1 MSPAEAIRPTKH
13 ALDRFRQRVLPLLPE
28 DTRAEYR
35 KFSQMKHLINR
46 VQLYTE
52 DFHPAYDGLLKA
64 NVFLSIDEFP
74 PIPMTFVINPVNNV
88 IVTLY
93 TQSGW
98 DITSNDGEITLRWL
112 A

>member
-1 MSPAEAIRPTKH
+1 MSTEAIRPTKH
-13 ALDRFRQRVLPLLPE
+13 ALDRFRQRVIPLLPE

-35 KFSQMKHLINR
+35 KYSQMKHLIKR

-52 DFHPAYDGLLKA
+52 DFHPAHDGLMKA
-64 NVFLSIDEFP
+64 NVLLNIAEFP
-74 PIPMTFVINPVNNV
+74 PLPLTFVINPVNNV

-93 TQSGW
+93 PQSGW
-98 DITSNDGEITLRWL
+98 DITSNEGEITLRWS

>member
-1 MSPAEAIRPTKH
+1 MSNELAIRPTKH

-28 DTRAEYR
+28 DTRADFR
-35 KFSQMKHLINR
+35 KYNQMKHLIKR

-52 DFHPAYDGLLKA
+52 DFFPVNDGLLKA
-64 NVFLSIDEFP
+64 NVFVNLDKIP
-74 PIPMTFVINPVNNV
+74 PIPLTFIINPVNNV

-93 TQSGW
+93 VQSGW
-98 DITSNDGEITLRWL
+98 DITSNKGEITWRWS

>member
-1 MSPAEAIRPTKH
+1 MKTVGAIRPTKH

-28 DTRAEYR
+28 DTRAEFR
-35 KFSQMKHLINR
+35 KYSQMKHLIKR

-64 NVFLSIDEFP
+64 NVFLHLDESL
-74 PIPMTFVINPVNNV
+74 PIPLTFIINPKNNV

-98 DITSNDGEITLRWL
+98 DINLNEGEITWRWS

>member
-1 MSPAEAIRPTKH
+1 MSTEAIHPTKH

-35 KFSQMKHLINR
+35 KYSQMKHLIKR

-52 DFHPAYDGLLKA
+52 DFHEAHDGLLKA
-64 NVFLSIDEFP
+64 NVFLNFDEFP
-74 PIPMTFVINPVNNV
+74 PIPLTFVINPVDNV

-98 DITSNDGEITLRWL
+98 DITSNEGEITWRWS